1 MIDLLPYFVL
11 GIGLGLIFMKAE
23 LISWFRI
30 QEMFRFQAFHMYGVL
45 GSAAGV
51 AALSVALLRRFGVST
66 FDGDPI
72 RIDPKAMGKGTRYW
86 AGGLIFGAGWAVT
99 GACPGPFFAL
109 IGSGLG
115 VFVIVLLCALAG
127 MWTYGRVRPRLPH

>member
-1 MIDLLPYFVL
+1 
-11 GIGLGLIFMKAE
+11 

-51 AALSVALLRRFGVST
+51 AALSVALLRRFGVRT

-115 VFVIVLLCALAG
+115 VFVIVLLCALVG
-127 MWTYGRVRPRLPH
+127 MWTYGRLRPRLPH